1 MTGLCSKNLK
11 PLAKPLKKGLHLNL
25 ARAIKMR
32 IHKMEV
38 HLKTLK
44 LLKKL
49 LEKEHHLK
57 LVLTM
62 KHLKKLL
69 LRMMIQMMRALPLP
83 RSRKLT
89 KFKIWIQAK
98 MTLFALDGA
107 RVQGL

>member
-32 IHKMEV
+32 IYKMEV

-57 LVLTM
+57 LALTM
-62 KHLKKLL
+62 KHLKLL

-107 RVQGL
+107 LVQGL